1 MVRVLD
7 RVVRCELLRVQSL
20 ADLCG
25 IRISDAPLEVAK
37 PNSLFDFHT
46 VADGAAPCDDFAG
59 VVSWGRWFAVAR
71 LDPGV
76 AGRGTCAEIKCRAPH
91 VIDATSSP

>member
-1 MVRVLD
+1 MVSVFHG
-7 RVVRCELLRVQSL
+7 VVRCELLRVQRL

-25 IRISDAPLEVAK
+25 IRISDAHSRLRSLT
-37 PNSLFDFHT
+37 NSLFDFHT
-46 VADGAAPCDDFAG
+46 VADDAAPCDDFAG

-76 AGRGTCAEIKCRAPH
+76 AGRGTCAEIRL
-91 VIDATSSP
+91 